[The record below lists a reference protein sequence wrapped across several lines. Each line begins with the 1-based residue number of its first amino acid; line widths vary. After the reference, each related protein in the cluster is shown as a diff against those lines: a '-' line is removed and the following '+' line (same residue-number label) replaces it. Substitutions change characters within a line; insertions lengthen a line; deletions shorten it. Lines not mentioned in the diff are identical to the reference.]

1 MFISNSIEKNNKLI
15 LFVFS
20 FYLIALA
27 FFSLRSEVLYW
38 SNLSFY
44 EFIIKST
51 NLIPFKTISAYI
63 QSFFTQSVNLDI
75 ALRNLI
81 LPIIAFVPFGLL
93 GYRLTGGKGKFLQT
107 LLGCAAFCF
116 ILEVLQ
122 PLLRRGSFDVDDIIL
137 SVIGAFCGML
147 VFFVASKIK
156 LWATKAAGK

>member
-93 GYRLTGGKGKFLQT
+93 GYALAGAKRKLLQT
-107 LLGCAAFCF
+107 LLGSAVLCF

-122 PLLRRGSFDVDDIIL
+122 ALLRRGSFDVDDIIL